1 MSIKQQLI
9 NETFKLVAI
18 LENSWDF
25 IFSRFWL
32 TVKTYWVL
40 YMINTWLNTSKDLL
54 NWTYWSKPNMT
65 KKLKYL
71 EANWFI
77 NRNIDKND
85 KRVFRFSL
93 TQKALDTIKKL
104 WLVYEDNIN
113 IIFKWIQDINI
124 KNSLDCIKNILQNLS
139 SICDKI
145 KV

>member
-9 NETFKLVAI
+9 NEIFKLVAI
-18 LENSWDF
+18 LENTWDF
-25 IFSRFWL
+25 IFSPFWL

-40 YMINTWLNTSKDLL
+40 YLINTGLNTSRDLL

-65 KKLKYL
+65 KKIKHL
-71 EANWFI
+71 ESNWFI
-77 NRNIDKND
+77 KRNIDPND

-93 TQKALDTIKKL
+93 TRKALDTLKNL
-104 WLVYEDNIN
+104 WPVYENNIN
-113 IIFKWIQDINI
+113 IVFKWIKDINI
-124 KNSLDCIKNILQNLS
+124 KNSLDCIKTILKNLN